1 MTTYTVVTGDT
12 MWSIAI
18 KYGIEL
24 NDLLGANPQIT
35 NPNLIFPGQIINI
48 PDNNKSNY
56 TVMPGDTMWS
66 IARKYGIELNNLLS
80 ANSQITNPNLI
91 FPGQTIT
98 IPNGTDKT
106 GEDNN
111 IPSDISALE
120 NEVIRLVNIEREKAG
135 INALIQN
142 RELMKVARMKSQDF
156 IDKNYFSHTSP
167 TYGTVSNMLETFG
180 IPFTAVAENIAN
192 GQRNAEEVMNSW
204 MNSPG
209 HRANILSST
218 YNQIGV
224 GVARDSNGKLFWTQ
238 IFIKG

>member
-12 MWSIAI
+12 MWGISR

-48 PDNNKSNY
+48 PDNNKSTY

-66 IARKYGIELNNLLS
+66 IARKYEIDLNNLL
-80 ANSQITNPNLI
+80 AVNSQITNPNLI

-106 GEDNN
+106 EKDNN

-120 NEVIRLVNIEREKAG
+120 NEVIRLVNTEREKAG

-142 RELMKVARMKSQDF
+142 SELMKVARMKSQDF

-180 IPFTAVAENIAN
+180 ITFTAVAENIAN
-192 GQRNAEEVMNSW
+192 GQRNATEVMNSW

-209 HRANILSST
+209 HRDNILSST

-238 IFIKG
+238 IFIKS